1 MCRAYLSR
9 KRKLHA
15 KEAIA
20 AEREAEA
27 RKLVRRIGR
36 RRSRINLFGGG
47 DTGMAEAAA
56 AAAAAVASSGAS
68 KASGGAVKTGEP
80 TEKTSPLRRKWKI
93 STQRKLK
100 GEASIVPW
108 KQFSLLDDKRG
119 FAAAVESGLETATA
133 MNLI

>member
-27 RKLVRRIGR
+27 RQLVRRIGR

-56 AAAAAVASSGAS
+56 AAAAAVAVSGKGEAGKGS
-68 KASGGAVKTGEP
+68 KAT
-80 TEKTSPLRRKWKI
+80 TSSLRRKWKI

-100 GEASIVPW
+100 GDTQLIPW
-108 KQFSLLDDKRG
+108 KQFLLFDDKRG